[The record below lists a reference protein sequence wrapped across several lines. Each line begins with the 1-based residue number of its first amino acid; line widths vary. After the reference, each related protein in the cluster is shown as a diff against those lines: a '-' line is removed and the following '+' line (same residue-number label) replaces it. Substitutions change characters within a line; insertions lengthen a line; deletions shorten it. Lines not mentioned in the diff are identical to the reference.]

1 MPGEGFPQ
9 MIVETFSSNKPND
22 QKFHHWNYISSN
34 PFTHLISITVLW
46 YFKNHSI
53 NCFTIFL
60 FRKQWLCFAGSTM
73 RRYPTSKTR
82 SSSSTLLEQPW
93 GNTPWPMAKEKPQQD
108 GRRGEFTFGIK
119 PHSRQRRSEGSN
131 IPCAHQDTGTPQ
143 RLRQNYVWSISCG
156 GMGQQWTAPGARL
169 SVQQTWVW
177 HEPSWR
183 RLPLTPPYSYQ
194 NLHRPGKY
202 SLRAQT
208 EPCLHQDPGERS
220 SDTTRD
226 WPRLAHEC
234 PGVSSRGVGRWWPAA
249 ELGALSACIG
259 PFEEGHHYLHYLHHS
274 LAPNK

>member
-108 GRRGEFTFGIK
+108 GRRGEFVFIIK
-119 PHSRQRRSEGSN
+119 PHSCQRCSEGSN
-131 IPCAHQDTGTPQ
+131 KAFYAPRPRDPTEAETELC
-143 RLRQNYVWSISCG
+143 LSISCG
-156 GMGQQWTAPGARL
+156 SIGQQWVT
-169 SVQQTWVW
+169 T
-177 HEPSWR
+177 
-183 RLPLTPPYSYQ
+183 
-194 NLHRPGKY
+194 GKEA
-202 SLRAQT
+202 L
-208 EPCLHQDPGERS
+208 D
-220 SDTTRD
+220 
-226 WPRLAHEC
+226 
-234 PGVSSRGVGRWWPAA
+234 A
-249 ELGALSACIG
+249 EDLGMA
-259 PFEEGHHYLHYLHHS
+259 
-274 LAPNK
+274 